1 MRWFACVVRIALTQ
15 PNMLLKPHTA
25 SFTFLLGILVALGA
39 LSTDIFVPA
48 LPELAA
54 VFRADVAIVQP
65 SVTTFF
71 IGVACGQLL
80 YGPLSD
86 RYGRR
91 PPLLAGLILFVAAS
105 MFCAG
110 GTSIEQLISGRF
122 VQGLGVSAAP
132 VLARSIVRDLY
143 AWDEAARTL
152 ALMGIVL
159 GLSPILA
166 PFASTA
172 LLSGGGWRSIF
183 WALSA
188 ISVALLGLVAFGLPE
203 TAAHAR
209 KPRLGG
215 TRLGKGGPTALAR
228 NFVFLLG
235 ERRYLAYMAVTCI
248 ILTGI
253 YAFVSSSAFV
263 IVRAL
268 GYSQREFA
276 LCFAIVAIG
285 NMLGAIASSRLVMRY
300 GIDRMI
306 RIGTALAFGSG
317 AVMTVLGWFRVDD
330 IAATVAPAFVFLFA
344 VNFVVPH
351 ATAGALSPYPQI
363 SGAASSLLGF
373 VQLAA
378 GAATSYV
385 LGATYDGTQRPM
397 AIAFGLAGTASLL
410 AYVFLVLPLP
420 PAAREQ

>member
-1 MRWFACVVRIALTQ
+1 VPWFACVIRIALTQ
-15 PNMLLKPHTA
+15 PIMLLKPHSA

-54 VFRADVAIVQP
+54 VFGADVATVQQ
-65 SVTTFF
+65 SATTFF
-71 IGVACGQLL
+71 IGVACGQLV

-91 PPLLAGLILFVAAS
+91 PPLLAGLALFAAAS
-105 MFCAG
+105 VFCAG
-110 GTSIEQLISGRF
+110 STSIEQLISGRF
-122 VQGLGVSAAP
+122 LQGLGVSAAP

-143 AWDEAARTL
+143 VWDEAARTL

-166 PFASTA
+166 PLTSTA
-172 LLSGGGWRSIF
+172 LLAAGGWRSIF

-188 ISVALLGLVAFGLPE
+188 ISALLLVFVAFGLPE
-203 TAAHAR
+203 TALHAR
-209 KPRLGG
+209 KLRGNG
-215 TRLGKGGPTALAR
+215 SGYGGPLVLAR

-253 YAFVSSSAFV
+253 YAFVSSAAFV
-263 IVRAL
+263 IVHAL
-268 GYSQREFA
+268 GYSPRDFA
-276 LCFAIVAIG
+276 LCFAVVAIG

-300 GIDRMI
+300 GMDRMI
-306 RIGTALAFGSG
+306 RIGTVLAFGSG
-317 AVMTVLGWFRVDD
+317 VVMTILGWLRVDH

-351 ATAGALSPYPQI
+351 ATAGALSPYPKI

-373 VQLAA
+373 TQLAA

-385 LGATYDGTQRPM
+385 LGATYDGTPLPLAM
-397 AIAFGLAGTASLL
+397 AFGLAGAASLL

-420 PAAREQ
+420 PVAREP

>member
-1 MRWFACVVRIALTQ
+1 MRIALTQ
-15 PNMLLKPHTA
+15 PTMLLKPHTA

-54 VFRADVAIVQP
+54 VFRADVATVQQ
-65 SVTTFF
+65 SATTFF
-71 IGVACGQLL
+71 IGVACGQLV
-80 YGPLSD
+80 YGPISD

-91 PPLLAGLILFVAAS
+91 PPLLAGLALFVAAS
-105 MFCAG
+105 VFCAG
-110 GTSIEQLISGRF
+110 STSIEQLISGRF

-143 AWDEAARTL
+143 AWDEAARAL

-172 LLSGGGWRSIF
+172 LLAAGGWRSIF

-188 ISVALLGLVAFGLPE
+188 ISVAMLAFVAFGLPE
-203 TAAHAR
+203 TASHAR
-209 KPRLGG
+209 KLNGNG
-215 TRLGKGGPTALAR
+215 SGYGKGGPLALVH

-253 YAFVSSSAFV
+253 YAFVSSAAFV
-263 IVRAL
+263 IVHAL
-268 GYSQREFA
+268 GYSPREFA

-285 NMLGAIASSRLVMRY
+285 NILGAIASSRLVMRY
-300 GIDRMI
+300 GMDRMI
-306 RIGTALAFGSG
+306 RIGTVLAFGSG
-317 AVMTVLGWFRVDD
+317 VVMTALAWLRVDHV
-330 IAATVAPAFVFLFA
+330 AATVAPAFVFLFA
-344 VNFVVPH
+344 VNFVIPH
-351 ATAGALSPYPQI
+351 ATAGALSPYPKI

-373 VQLAA
+373 IQLAA
-378 GAATSYV
+378 GAATSYA
-385 LGATYDGTQRPM
+385 LGATYDGTPLPL
-397 AIAFGLAGTASLL
+397 AIAFGLAGVASLL

-420 PAAREQ
+420 PAVREQ